1 MKKKVCIVIIPL
13 VLVMVVVSIIIVK
26 SSSTQKMLS
35 IPKEEITKI
44 LVTDG
49 NNGNV
54 TELTKEQT
62 DKLYNKLTNTK
73 IKKKVSEDAS
83 GWLYNIDIFRKNSSI
98 SIIVFPMKNV
108 VYRIRNILLKKIKV
122 KKLLIWSK
130 SLLIN
135 N

>member
-49 NNGNV
+49 NNWKCNGV
-54 TELTKEQT
+54 DER
-62 DKLYNKLTNTK
+62 TN
-73 IKKKVSEDAS
+73 
-83 GWLYNIDIFRKNSSI
+83 R
-98 SIIVFPMKNV
+98 
-108 VYRIRNILLKKIKV
+108 
-122 KKLLIWSK
+122 
-130 SLLIN
+130 
-135 N
+135 

>member
-1 MKKKVCIVIIPL
+1 MKKKACIVIIPL

-26 SSSTQKMLS
+26 SLSTQKMLS

-98 SIIVFPMKNV
+98 SIIVISNEECS
-108 VYRIRNILLKKIKV
+108 ISNKKYSIKENKGKEIIDMV
-122 KKLLIWSK
+122 KEFTDK
-130 SLLIN
+130 
-135 N
+135 

>member
-1 MKKKVCIVIIPL
+1 MKKKVCIVIILL

-73 IKKKVSEDAS
+73 IKKKVSEDVS

-98 SIIVFPMKNV
+98 SIIVISNEECS
-108 VYRIRNILLKKIKV
+108 RSNKKYSIKENKGKEIIDMV
-122 KKLLIWSK
+122 KEFTDK
-130 SLLIN
+130 
-135 N
+135 

>member
-1 MKKKVCIVIIPL
+1 MIIPL

-98 SIIVFPMKNV
+98 SIIVISNEECS
-108 VYRIRNILLKKIKV
+108 ISNKKYSIKENKGKEIIDMV
-122 KKLLIWSK
+122 KEFTDK
-130 SLLIN
+130 
-135 N
+135 

>member
-73 IKKKVSEDAS
+73 IKKKVLEDAS

-98 SIIVFPMKNV
+98 SIIVISNEECS
-108 VYRIRNILLKKIKV
+108 ISNKKYSIKENKGKEIIDMV
-122 KKLLIWSK
+122 KEFTDK
-130 SLLIN
+130 
-135 N
+135 

>member
-26 SSSTQKMLS
+26 SLSTQKMLS

-98 SIIVFPMKNV
+98 SIIVISNEECS
-108 VYRIRNILLKKIKV
+108 ISNKKYSIKENKGKEIIDMV
-122 KKLLIWSK
+122 KEFTDK
-130 SLLIN
+130 
-135 N
+135 

>member
-35 IPKEEITKI
+35 IPTEEITKI

-73 IKKKVSEDAS
+73 IKKKVSEDVS

-98 SIIVFPMKNV
+98 SIIVISNEECS
-108 VYRIRNILLKKIKV
+108 ISNKKYSIKENKGKEIIDMV
-122 KKLLIWSK
+122 KEFTDK
-130 SLLIN
+130 
-135 N
+135 

>member
-1 MKKKVCIVIIPL
+1 MIIPL

-98 SIIVFPMKNV
+98 SIIVISNEECSISNKKYSIKENKG
-108 VYRIRNILLKKIKV
+108 KKIIDMV
-122 KKLLIWSK
+122 KEFTDK
-130 SLLIN
+130 
-135 N
+135 

>member
-1 MKKKVCIVIIPL
+1 MIIPL

-44 LVTDG
+44 LVTEG

-98 SIIVFPMKNV
+98 SIIVISYEECSISN
-108 VYRIRNILLKKIKV
+108 KKYSIKENKGKEIIDMV
-122 KKLLIWSK
+122 KEFTDK
-130 SLLIN
+130 
-135 N
+135 

>member
-73 IKKKVSEDAS
+73 IKKKVSEDVS

-98 SIIVFPMKNV
+98 SIIVISNEECS
-108 VYRIRNILLKKIKV
+108 ISNKKYSIKENKGKEIIDMV
-122 KKLLIWSK
+122 KEFTDK
-130 SLLIN
+130 
-135 N
+135 

>member
-49 NNGNV
+49 NNGNGV
-54 TELTKEQT
+54 DER
-62 DKLYNKLTNTK
+62 TN
-73 IKKKVSEDAS
+73 
-83 GWLYNIDIFRKNSSI
+83 R
-98 SIIVFPMKNV
+98 
-108 VYRIRNILLKKIKV
+108 
-122 KKLLIWSK
+122 
-130 SLLIN
+130 
-135 N
+135 

>member
-13 VLVMVVVSIIIVK
+13 VLVMVVVSIIILK

-98 SIIVFPMKNV
+98 SIIVISNEECS
-108 VYRIRNILLKKIKV
+108 ISSKKYSIKENKGKEIIDMV
-122 KKLLIWSK
+122 KEFTDK
-130 SLLIN
+130 
-135 N
+135 

>member
-62 DKLYNKLTNTK
+62 DKLYN
-73 IKKKVSEDAS
+73 
-83 GWLYNIDIFRKNSSI
+83 IDIFRKNSSI
-98 SIIVFPMKNV
+98 SIIVISNEECS
-108 VYRIRNILLKKIKV
+108 ISNKKYSIKENKGKEIIDMV
-122 KKLLIWSK
+122 KEFTDK
-130 SLLIN
+130 
-135 N
+135 